1 VTRSPREILR
11 EKGVGGAGSFRWR
24 GHEVTRLEGLTDAV
38 FAFAVTL
45 LVVSLEVPRTFGELS
60 DAMRGFLPFGV
71 CFGIL
76 IWIWYE
82 HYLFFRRYGLHDG
95 WTIFLNAALI
105 FVVLFYV
112 YPLKFLFQLVLGPI
126 AGVRPI
132 VEHSGRAA
140 EAMIEAVEVPS
151 LFVIYGA
158 GVMAVFT
165 VLALFYGHALRRRR
179 ELALSEIEVFD
190 TRSNILRHLEMAG
203 VGLLSLLLALVLPL
217 RAVGLAG
224 FVYFLFGVLQGV
236 HGAVAASRR
245 RKLVARLSHPNTTE
259 NRAG

>member
-1 VTRSPREILR
+1 VTRSLREALS

-45 LVVSLEVPRTFGELS
+45 LVVSLEVPKTFGELS
-60 DAMRGFLPFGV
+60 AAMRGFLPFSV

-82 HYLFFRRYGLHDG
+82 HYLFFRSYGLHDG

-126 AGVRPI
+126 AGLRPV
-132 VEHSGRAA
+132 VERSGHAA
-140 EAMIEAVEVPS
+140 EAMIEARDVPT

-158 GVMAVFT
+158 GVIAVFT
-165 VLALFYGHALRRRR
+165 VLALLYWNALRQRR
-179 ELALSEIEVFD
+179 ELGLSEIEIFD
-190 TRSNILRHLEMAG
+190 TRANILRHLEMAG
-203 VGLLSLLLALVLPL
+203 VGLLSLLLAVVLPL
-217 RAVGLAG
+217 PAVGLAG
-224 FVYFLFGVLQGV
+224 YAYFLFGVLQGL
-236 HGAVAASRR
+236 HGAVFGARR
-245 RKLVARLSHPNTTE
+245 RRLIARL
-259 NRAG
+259 RR